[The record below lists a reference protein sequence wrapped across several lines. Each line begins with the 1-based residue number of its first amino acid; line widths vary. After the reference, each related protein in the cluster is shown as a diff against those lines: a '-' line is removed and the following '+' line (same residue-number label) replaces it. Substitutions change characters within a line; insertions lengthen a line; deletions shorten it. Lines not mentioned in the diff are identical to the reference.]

1 MKSPLAN
8 EPSARNKKH
17 RRQAGYSLLEIL
29 VVLAIIGVLA
39 TLVGPRLFN
48 QVDRSKITAARA
60 QARSLKTSMETMYLD
75 MGRWPTAEEGLSLLV
90 EPPQDTNQRALWAG
104 PYLDGAIPLDPWNN
118 PYQYVTP
125 QQDESGFDIR
135 PKIISYGADNQPGGT
150 GQNQDIEV

>member
-17 RRQAGYSLLEIL
+17 RR
-29 VVLAIIGVLA
+29 
-39 TLVGPRLFN
+39 
-48 QVDRSKITAARA
+48 